1 MGKYGQ
7 RRNGCMDGE
16 SRTKHPDHDS
26 SQTKIEKF
34 LRLCT
39 SKVGG
44 DPGLDL
50 RSLDANSGCAMR
62 GGGGWSQERG
72 KDWTTKRKDLRPGLT
87 DAGLN
92 GKTETAHLQ
101 ETVSE
106 VMKTSEWT
114 SSEVDGVLG

>member
-7 RRNGCMDGE
+7 RRNGWMDGE

-39 SKVGG
+39 SKVCG

-50 RSLDANSGCAMR
+50 QSLDANSGCAMKG

-72 KDWTTKRKDLRPGLT
+72 EGL
-87 DAGLN
+87 DEEEERFAPRLDRCWFEREDGDCAFAGDC
-92 GKTETAHLQ
+92 Q
-101 ETVSE
+101 
-106 VMKTSEWT
+106 
-114 SSEVDGVLG
+114 